1 MGVHVFP
8 VLIPPP
14 TSLPIPSL
22 WVIPVHQPWALVS
35 GILLSF
41 AESFNFVLGLKDLL
55 TKETAGYIHNKQFQY
70 LIDNLT

>member
-1 MGVHVFP
+1 MH
-8 VLIPPP
+8 
-14 TSLPIPSL
+14 
-22 WVIPVHQPWALVS
+22 
-35 GILLSF
+35 LLSF